1 VFFTVKLLHC
11 LTWHFKLHL
20 CSGLLMI
27 QASASAADSPL
38 ARTLVETNAPLNVA
52 STNLVVRQV
61 GPETFELGRVRI
73 DKKSRT
79 VMFPAVVN
87 FREGPVEYLVVTSG
101 GKIHESVFRT
111 DAEPRQIHVAML
123 LLGARGASTNALP
136 EDPALPLPGEKVGV
150 SISWQADA
158 GKQMH
163 AGEEFVLD
171 RKRDAP
177 LKKGD
182 WVYTGSRMRDD
193 GFAAQQD
200 GSIVSL
206 ITDPDALVNNPRPGR
221 EDDDSWLAIPKDL
234 PPLETPVEVTFRLK
248 R

>member
-1 VFFTVKLLHC
+1 
-11 LTWHFKLHL
+11 
-20 CSGLLMI
+20 MI
-27 QASASAADSPL
+27 QAGAPAADSPL
-38 ARTLVETNAPLNVA
+38 TRTAIETNALPNFA

-61 GPETFELGRVRI
+61 GPQTFELGLVRI
-73 DKKSRT
+73 DKKSGAVT
-79 VMFPAVVN
+79 FPAVVN

-111 DAEPRQIHVAML
+111 DVEPRQLHVAML
-123 LLGARGASTNALP
+123 LLGARGAGTNALP
-136 EDPALPLPGEKVGV
+136 EDPALPLPGEKISV

-158 GKQMH
+158 GKQVH
-163 AGEEFVLD
+163 AGEEFVRD
-171 RKRDAP
+171 RKRDAL

-182 WVYTGSRMRDD
+182 WVYTGSRLRDD

-221 EDDDSWLAIPKDL
+221 EDDDSWLADPKDL
-234 PPLETPVEVTFRLK
+234 PPLETPVKVTFRLK